1 MQISVT
7 SIIDDVKLIADQ
19 FEQCGLYGFTVF
31 TTVMKL
37 TEVDF
42 LGQFNLKAH

>member
-7 SIIDDVKLIADQ
+7 SIIDDGKLMTDQ

-31 TTVMKL
+31 TTVVKL
-37 TEVDF
+37 TEIDF
-42 LGQFNLKAH
+42 LGQFNIKAH